1 MAQGSYVVERSTTIA
16 ADPQQVWDQVTDFHR
31 WVSWSP
37 WEGLDPDI
45 HRTYSGP
52 DSGTGASYAWA
63 GNRKAGTGKMEI
75 TGADPGRVTIDL
87 RFDKPY
93 KQSSVTEFV
102 ISPQGPSSTN
112 LTWSMTGPQTVMIKI
127 MGVFSSMDSLIGK
140 DFERGLAQL
149 KSVLETGTPDDSKND
164 SKDAAPG
171 G

>member
-1 MAQGSYVVERSTTIA
+1 MAQGSYTVERSTTIA
-16 ADPQQVWDQVTDFHR
+16 ADPQRVYDQVADFHQ
-31 WVSWSP
+31 WVAWSP
-37 WEGLDPDI
+37 WEGLDPNI
-45 HRTYSGP
+45 HRSYSGP
-52 DSGTGASYAWA
+52 DAGTGAMYAWV

-75 TGADPGRVTIDL
+75 THADAERVSIDL

-102 ISPQGPSSTN
+102 ITPEGPDTTS

-149 KSVLETGTPDDSKND
+149 KSLLETRS
-164 SKDAAPG
+164 APPS
-171 G
+171 

>member
-1 MAQGSYVVERSTTIA
+1 MAQGSYTVERSTTIA
-16 ADPQQVWDQVTDFHR
+16 ADPQRVYDEVADFHR
-31 WVSWSP
+31 WVAWSP
-37 WEGLDPDI
+37 WEGLDPNI

-52 DSGTGASYAWA
+52 NSGTGAMYAWA
-63 GNRKAGTGKMEI
+63 GNRKAGTGRMEI
-75 TGADPGRVTIDL
+75 THAEPERVAIDL

-102 ISPQGPSSTN
+102 ITPQGPDTTT

-149 KSVLETGTPDDSKND
+149 KSLLETRSTPPS
-164 SKDAAPG
+164 
-171 G
+171 

>member
-1 MAQGSYVVERSTTIA
+1 MAQGSYTVQRSTTIA
-16 ADPQQVWDQVTDFHR
+16 AEPQRVYDYVADFHQ
-31 WVSWSP
+31 WVAWSP
-37 WEGLDPDI
+37 WEGLDPNL
-45 HRTYSGP
+45 HRIYSGP
-52 DSGTGASYAWA
+52 DSGTGATYAWM
-63 GNRKAGTGKMEI
+63 GNRKAGSGKMEI
-75 TGADPGRVTIDL
+75 THADSDRVTIDL

-102 ISPQGPSSTN
+102 ITPQGSDRTT

-149 KSVLETGTPDDSKND
+149 KSLLET
-164 SKDAAPG
+164 DAARGATPG